1 MNNLITEIKIN
12 FNLLQ
17 LKDYN
22 IINGP
27 NPTMELNEFPITVDG
42 ELFNYRG
49 VPITSKTRLTEL
61 EFKKDVYKKILDL
74 YKVLCNYKK
83 NIFKDKV
90 IEFDEETK
98 NGSNMKSYAN
108 MLEKVV
114 ENIAGKEIEKG
125 IQSLFSFGA
134 TTLSNQ
140 LPKDLDDFELISFLI
155 VKYIYS
161 GGTK

>member
-1 MNNLITEIKIN
+1 
-12 FNLLQ
+12 
-17 LKDYN
+17 
-22 IINGP
+22 
-27 NPTMELNEFPITVDG
+27 
-42 ELFNYRG
+42 
-49 VPITSKTRLTEL
+49 
-61 EFKKDVYKKILDL
+61 L

-83 NIFKDKV
+83 DIFKDKV
-90 IEFDEETK
+90 KEFDEETR
-98 NGSNMKSYAN
+98 NGSNMKNYAN

-155 VKYIYS
+155 VK
-161 GGTK
+161 